1 MSNTVNI
8 KRIVDVS
15 TAVSVV
21 TAGRRDFRNALFIF
35 QGAQVGTGR
44 VNLVTSLEEAVNLA
58 GSNSEVAKAAQT
70 FFAGG
75 FNGIKPTN
83 LYIANFDDGDETWAD
98 VITELLADSR
108 FYWIAVDSNFDTAE
122 KLELAAAVEAST
134 SIKHFAMLDDTT
146 AAACTQDVETDTT
159 SLIAKLFSYKYTHTA
174 GIYSDATQA
183 SEYHAMAAISYFAT
197 VDFTAARKLGSLAHK
212 QFSGI
217 TATVFTGATTP
228 TAGYDN
234 VVAKNGS
241 VYINAGEQGRTVMEK
256 GNAADGKDIA
266 FTYAADYLD
275 YQITYNI
282 FDLLVRIPALTFTSE
297 GKAMLYS
304 AIASAFEELKAAGVI
319 AGGTDPD
326 TGVEYL
332 NGYAIDIP
340 LNISSA
346 NKAQGLWNGIVC
358 IGLLAGYA
366 KKIVVT
372 NTLKL

>member
-15 TAVSVV
+15 TAISVAG
-21 TAGRRDFRNALFIF
+21 AGRRDFRNALFIF
-35 QGAQVGTGR
+35 QGDQIGTGR
-44 VNLVTSLEEAVNLA
+44 VNLVTSATEAVELA
-58 GSNSEVAKAAQT
+58 GSNTEVAKAAQT

-83 LYIANFDDGDETWAD
+83 LYIANFDDGDETWSD
-98 VITELLADSR
+98 VITELLSDSR
-108 FYWIAVDSNFDTAE
+108 FYWIGVDSNFDTTE

-134 SIKHFAMLDDTT
+134 TVRHFAILDDTT
-146 AAACTQDVETDTT
+146 AAACTQDVDTDTT
-159 SLIAKLFSYKYTHTA
+159 SLVAKLFAAKYTHTA
-174 GIYSDATQA
+174 AVFSDSTQA
-183 SEYHAMAAISYFAT
+183 SEYHSMSAISYFAT
-197 VDFTAARKLGSLAHK
+197 VDFTAARPLGSLAHK
-212 QFSGI
+212 QFAGI

-234 VVAKNGS
+234 VISKNGS
-241 VYINAGEQGRTVMEK
+241 VYINAGEAGRTVMEK
-256 GNAADGKDIA
+256 GNAPDGKDIS
-266 FTYAADYLD
+266 FIFAADYLD

-282 FDLLVRIPALTFTSE
+282 FDLLVRVPALHFTLE
-297 GKAMLYS
+297 DKVLLQS
-304 AIASAFEELKAAGVI
+304 AIESAFIELKQAGVI

-326 TGVEYL
+326 TGITYV
-332 NGYAIDIP
+332 NGYSIDIP

-346 NKAQGLWNGIVC
+346 NKAQGLWNGITC